1 MANRTASY
9 ATTVHGTNPQYL
21 IEKITRTRIQES
33 RYWKEH
39 CTLLNSALV
48 LEKAVDDLRYVG
60 GTYGGNTKP
69 TPFLCLTLK
78 LLQIQP
84 QKEILYL
91 YIEQP
96 DFKYLRALGAFYLR
110 LVGKPA
116 EIYNKLEPILRD
128 YRKLRISDRDHKF
141 SVIHMDELI
150 DNLLHEERVFDV
162 ILPRMTKRIVLEEN
176 GDLEMYKSEVDLNL
190 IPSQVI
196 HEKVEKS
203 DKEARRDTGHHSR
216 DRHKDESCND
226 YSSRDRIDYRE
237 SHKRAR
243 YSGYDG
249 RYKNRDGFTT
259 NDAHYQKS
267 ATTDKI
273 GRFRREDVE
282 NENNIRAKLGLK
294 PLR

>member
-9 ATTVHGTNPQYL
+9 ATTIHGTNPQYL

-33 RYWKEH
+33 KYWKEH

-84 QKEILYL
+84 QKEIIYL
-91 YIEQP
+91 YIDQP

-116 EIYNKLEPILRD
+116 EVYNKLEPILRD
-128 YRKLRISDRDHKF
+128 YRKLRISDKNHKF

-150 DNLLHEERVFDV
+150 DKLLREERVFDV
-162 ILPRMTKRIVLEEN
+162 ILPRMTKRFVLEEN
-176 GDLEMYKSEVDLNL
+176 GDLEPYKSEVDLNT
-190 IPSQVI
+190 IPTQVI
-196 HEKVEKS
+196 NEKV
-203 DKEARRDTGHHSR
+203 KEERKHTVGQHSR
-216 DRHKDESCND
+216 DLGDDKNYRDH
-226 YSSRDRIDYRE
+226 SSRDDREYR
-237 SHKRAR
+237 SNYKRPKYSNFDHDRTRDRAR
-243 YSGYDG
+243 YD
-249 RYKNRDGFTT
+249 
-259 NDAHYQKS
+259 KS
-267 ATTDKI
+267 ATGKI
-273 GRFRREDVE
+273 GRFRREDVD

-294 PLR
+294 PLK